1 MSDQGTAMP
10 DASPGAFPG
19 DPREAAT
26 FVFTDCSYDPAAG
39 VARLG
44 YRFDDGPELVE
55 RITFPRA
62 PWPREAP
69 RQAAFQ
75 RALELLH
82 GIAGVSYYKAGLSPL
97 MRFEKRAGE
106 AALGGFLTQVYV
118 QGLAE
123 FGHVNGLDVADR
135 VRFPAAGHG
144 DPPQALPE
152 LLSQLLPERALVAM
166 GGGKD
171 SLVGLRLVQQAG
183 IEAQPVCVG
192 VSPLIAETVRATG
205 LPLLQ
210 IGRELAPGLAAMN
223 RAGAWNGHVPVTAIN
238 SAILLCAALL
248 YGYRYVV
255 FSNERSA
262 DEATLR
268 TADGR
273 EINHQFSKSSAFEA
287 ALRAEVACRIGPDIE
302 YFSVLRPFSELAVVQ
317 RFAGMKSFHAIYSSC
332 NRNFHLDG
340 PRVEG
345 RWCRDCPK
353 CRFAALSLAVFLEP
367 GEVRAILGGD
377 LLDDPGQAEGYRA
390 LCELGRDKPFECVGE
405 AGECRAALAAL
416 RARKAWRGHA
426 VVRELAPE
434 LERVAVPALEPLLQ
448 AGGRHFIPDAI
459 SHALGLPP
467 RAAAGTETVRSAEPA
482 GLDFAGGRVAILGSG
497 REGRSAWRFLR
508 ARYPD
513 MRLDLVDEAAP
524 DPAFAAQLTARD
536 RVVCG
541 PLEQAGLEGY
551 GILVRSP
558 GISPYREPLRR
569 AVAAGARLT
578 TPSNLWFAAHPGA
591 RTLCVTGTKGKSTTS
606 AMLAHVLAAAGSRV
620 RLAGNIG
627 RPLLDCDDRDV
638 DWWVVELSSYQ
649 LADLQ
654 AQPALA
660 VLLNI
665 SPEHLDWHGSE
676 DRYRRDKLRLADLAG
691 DHPVVANAA
700 DPLLRDCLA
709 SKVSVHWFNGA
720 GDIRAAGG
728 RLFDGER
735 QLDLQLP
742 RGLPGAHN
750 LSNLAAVLTVIRVIG
765 GDLDSAVAAMAD
777 FRPLPHRLQLLGE
790 RSQLRFINDSISS
803 APVATAAALEALSGE
818 KVVLVV
824 GGLDRGL
831 DWTPYMPAFA
841 ERTPLAI
848 IGVPDNGSRIIA
860 TLRAARI
867 EPAEGLHEAK
877 GLADAVELAVRLAPA
892 GAVVLL
898 SPGAPSFPRFRDFRD
913 RGCQFAALCGFE
925 ADDRDPF

>member
-1 MSDQGTAMP
+1 MPNASLGTL
-10 DASPGAFPG
+10 PG
-19 DPREAAT
+19 DPRAAAA
-26 FVFTDCSYDPAAG
+26 FVFMDCSYDPAAG

-44 YRFDDGPELVE
+44 YRFDDGPELIE
-55 RITFPRA
+55 RITFPDA
-62 PWPREAP
+62 PWPPDAP

-97 MRFEKRAGE
+97 MRFGKHGGE
-106 AALGGFLTQVYV
+106 AGLGGFLTQVYV

-123 FGHVNGLDVADR
+123 FGHVNGLDVAGR
-135 VRFPAAGHG
+135 VRFPAVGQG
-144 DPPQALPE
+144 DSPAALPK
-152 LLSQLLPERALVAM
+152 LPPGPLPDRALVAM

-192 VSPLIAETVRATG
+192 ASPLIAETVRVTG

-273 EINHQFSKSSAFEA
+273 EINHQYSKSSAFEV
-287 ALRAEVACRIGPDIE
+287 ALRAEVARRVSPDLE

-317 RFAGMKSFHAIYSSC
+317 RFAAMKPFHGVYSSC

-405 AGECRAALAAL
+405 AGESRAALAAL
-416 RARKAWRGHA
+416 RAREVWRSHA

-434 LERVAVPALEPLLQ
+434 LERIEVPALEPLLQ
-448 AGGRHFIPDAI
+448 PGGRHFIPDAV
-459 SHALGLPP
+459 SRPLGLPP
-467 RAAAGTETVRSAEPA
+467 RDSAGTESAGSAEPA
-482 GLDFAGGRVAILGSG
+482 GLDFASGRVAVLGSG
-497 REGRSAWRFLR
+497 REGRAAWRYLR

-513 MRLDLVDEAAP
+513 LRLDLVDEAAP
-524 DPAFAAQLTARD
+524 DPAFVAQLTARD

-551 GILVRSP
+551 AILVRSP

-569 AVAAGARLT
+569 AAAAGARLT

-638 DWWVVELSSYQ
+638 DWWVVELSSFQ

-660 VLLNI
+660 VLLNV

-676 DRYRRDKLRLADLAG
+676 ERYRRDKLRLADLAG

-700 DPLLRDCLA
+700 DPVLRDYLA
-709 SKVSVHWFNGA
+709 AKVNARWFNGA

-728 RLFDGER
+728 RLYDGER
-735 QLDLQLP
+735 QLDLRLP
-742 RGLPGAHN
+742 RGLPGGHN
-750 LSNLAAVLTVIRVIG
+750 LSNLAAVLTVIRAIG
-765 GDLDSAVAAMAD
+765 ADLDAAVAAMAD
-777 FRPLPHRLQLLGE
+777 FKPLPHRLQLLGE
-790 RSQLRFINDSISS
+790 RSELRFVNDSISTT
-803 APVATAAALEALSGE
+803 PVATAAALEALSGE
-818 KVVLVV
+818 LVVLIV

-848 IGVPDNGSRIIA
+848 IGVPDNGPRIIA
-860 TLRAARI
+860 TLRAAGIDPSGR
-867 EPAEGLHEAK
+867 LHEAK
-877 GLADAVELAVRLAPA
+877 GLGDAVELALRLAPS

-898 SPGAPSFPRFRDFRD
+898 SPGAPSFPQFRDFRD

>member
-1 MSDQGTAMP
+1 
-10 DASPGAFPG
+10 
-19 DPREAAT
+19 
-26 FVFTDCSYDPAAG
+26 
-39 VARLG
+39 
-44 YRFDDGPELVE
+44 
-55 RITFPRA
+55 
-62 PWPREAP
+62 
-69 RQAAFQ
+69 
-75 RALELLH
+75 
-82 GIAGVSYYKAGLSPL
+82 
-97 MRFEKRAGE
+97 
-106 AALGGFLTQVYV
+106 
-118 QGLAE
+118 
-123 FGHVNGLDVADR
+123 
-135 VRFPAAGHG
+135 
-144 DPPQALPE
+144 
-152 LLSQLLPERALVAM
+152 M

-192 VSPLIAETVRATG
+192 ASPLIAETVRVTG

-273 EINHQFSKSSAFEA
+273 EINHQYSKSSAFEV
-287 ALRAEVACRIGPDIE
+287 ALRAEVARRVSPDLE

-317 RFAGMKSFHAIYSSC
+317 RFAAMKPFHGVYSSC

-405 AGECRAALAAL
+405 AGESRAALAAL
-416 RARKAWRGHA
+416 RAREVWRSHA

-434 LERVAVPALEPLLQ
+434 LERIEVPALEPLLQ
-448 AGGRHFIPDAI
+448 PGGRHFIPDAV
-459 SHALGLPP
+459 SRPLGLPP
-467 RAAAGTETVRSAEPA
+467 RDSAGTESAGSAEPA
-482 GLDFAGGRVAILGSG
+482 GLDFASGRVAVLGSG
-497 REGRSAWRFLR
+497 REGRAAWRYLR

-513 MRLDLVDEAAP
+513 LRLDLVDEAAP
-524 DPAFAAQLTARD
+524 DPAFVAQLTARD

-551 GILVRSP
+551 AILVRSP

-569 AVAAGARLT
+569 AAAAGARLT

-638 DWWVVELSSYQ
+638 DWWVVELSSFQ

-660 VLLNI
+660 VLLNV

-676 DRYRRDKLRLADLAG
+676 ERYRRDKLRLADLAG

-700 DPLLRDCLA
+700 DPVLRDYLA
-709 SKVSVHWFNGA
+709 AKVNARWFNGA

-728 RLFDGER
+728 RLYDGER
-735 QLDLQLP
+735 QLDLRLP

-750 LSNLAAVLTVIRVIG
+750 LSNLAAVLTVIRAIG
-765 GDLDSAVAAMAD
+765 ADLDAAVAAMAD
-777 FRPLPHRLQLLGE
+777 FKPLPHRLQLLGE
-790 RSQLRFINDSISS
+790 RSELRFVNDSISTT
-803 APVATAAALEALSGE
+803 PVATAAALEALSGE
-818 KVVLVV
+818 LVVLIV
-824 GGLDRGL
+824 GGLVRGL

-848 IGVPDNGSRIIA
+848 IGVPDNGPRIIA
-860 TLRAARI
+860 TLRAAGIDPSGR
-867 EPAEGLHEAK
+867 LHEAK
-877 GLADAVELAVRLAPA
+877 GLGDAVELALRLAPS

-898 SPGAPSFPRFRDFRD
+898 SPGAPSFPQFRDFRD

>member
-1 MSDQGTAMP
+1 MSDQGSLMP
-10 DASPGAFPG
+10 NASLGTVP
-19 DPREAAT
+19 DPREAAA
-26 FVFTDCSYDPAAG
+26 FVFTDCSYDPATG
-39 VARLG
+39 VACLC

-55 RITFPRA
+55 RITFPDA
-62 PWPREAP
+62 PWPSEAP
-69 RQAAFQ
+69 RQAAFD

-97 MRFEKRAGE
+97 MRFGKNAGE
-106 AALGGFLTQVYV
+106 AALGDFLTQVYV
-118 QGLAE
+118 HGLAE
-123 FGHVNGLDVADR
+123 FGHVNGLDVAGR
-135 VRFPAAGHG
+135 VRFPAAAHG
-144 DPPQALPE
+144 ASPAALP
-152 LLSQLLPERALVAM
+152 LLPDRALVAM

-183 IEAQPVCVG
+183 IEAHPVCVG
-192 VSPLIAETVRATG
+192 ASPLIAETVRVTG

-210 IGRELAPGLAAMN
+210 IGRELAPELAAMN

-273 EINHQFSKSSAFEA
+273 EINHQYSKSSAFEA
-287 ALRAEVACRIGPDIE
+287 ALRAEVARRVSPDLE

-317 RFAGMKSFHAIYSSC
+317 RFAAMKSFHGVYSSC

-377 LLDDPGQAEGYRA
+377 LLDDPGQTEGYRA

-416 RARKAWRGHA
+416 SARDAWRGHA
-426 VVRELAPE
+426 VVRELAQK
-434 LERVAVPALEPLLQ
+434 LERVEVPALEPLLQ
-448 AGGRHFIPDAI
+448 PLLQPGGRHFIPDAI
-459 SHALGLPP
+459 SRPLGLAP
-467 RAAAGTETVRSAEPA
+467 RDAA
-482 GLDFAGGRVAILGSG
+482 GLDFASGRVAILGSG
-497 REGRSAWRFLR
+497 REGRAAWRYLR
-508 ARYPD
+508 DRYPD
-513 MRLDLVDEAAP
+513 LALDLVDEAAP
-524 DPAFAAQLTARD
+524 DPEFVAQLTARD

-541 PLEQAGLEGY
+541 PLEQAGLEDY
-551 GILVRSP
+551 DILVRSP

-569 AVAAGARLT
+569 AAAAGARLT

-638 DWWVVELSSYQ
+638 DWWVIELSSYQ

-660 VLLNI
+660 VLLNV

-676 DRYRRDKLRLADLAG
+676 ERYRGDKLRLADLAG

-700 DPLLRDCLA
+700 DPVLRAYLA
-709 SKVSVHWFNGA
+709 AKDNVRWFNGP
-720 GDIRAAGG
+720 GDIRVAGG
-728 RLFDGER
+728 RLYDGER
-735 QLDLQLP
+735 QLELRLP
-742 RGLPGAHN
+742 PGLPGAHN
-750 LSNLAAVLTVIRVIG
+750 LSNLAAVLTVIRAIG
-765 GDLDSAVAAMAD
+765 ADLDAAVAAMAD
-777 FRPLPHRLQLLGE
+777 FKPLPHRLQLLGE
-790 RSQLRFINDSISS
+790 RSQLRFINDSISTT
-803 APVATAAALEALSGE
+803 PLATAAALEALSGE
-818 KVVLVV
+818 LVVLIV

-848 IGVPDNGSRIIA
+848 IGVPDNGPRIIA
-860 TLRAARI
+860 TLRAAGVDPSGR
-867 EPAEGLHEAK
+867 LHETK
-877 GLADAVELAVRLAPA
+877 SLGDAVALALRLAPA

-898 SPGAPSFPRFRDFRD
+898 SPGAPSFPQFRDFRD

-925 ADDRDPF
+925 ADDREPF